1 MISYEEYLRKTLQKV
16 AKHMLQNL
24 LRTEEYSIKFLS
36 RSDTGKVDE
45 EIEKMSIE
53 FTDKFISV
61 LKTRGYVIPGV
72 KAGEKEFQELLN
84 STLKEYLDK
93 LGTSEDQSN

>member
-1 MISYEEYLRKTLQKV
+1 
-16 AKHMLQNL
+16 MLQNL

-36 RSDTGKVDE
+36 RSDTGKIDE

-61 LKTRGYVIPGV
+61 LKTRGYVKPGV
-72 KAGEKEFQELLN
+72 KAEEKEFQELLN